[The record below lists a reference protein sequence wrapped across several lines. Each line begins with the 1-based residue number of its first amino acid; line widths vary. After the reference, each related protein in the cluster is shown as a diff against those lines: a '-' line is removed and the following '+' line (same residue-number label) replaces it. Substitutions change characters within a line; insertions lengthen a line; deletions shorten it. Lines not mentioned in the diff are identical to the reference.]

1 MLEQAGVGNTVIATG
16 RLAGRDIFEHLAA
29 ADLHANPT
37 LCEGLNMVTVEAA
50 AVGTPTICT
59 NGCGIAAWI
68 AEFGAGAVVPA
79 GEAVPMADATIR
91 ALQNRALLSS
101 YGESSRRMIADF
113 ALDRVAQQLISLFDD
128 ARRECPQTES

>member
-1 MLEQAGVGNTVIATG
+1 VLEQAGIRDTVVATG

-59 NGCGIAAWI
+59 DGCGIAAWI
-68 AEFGAGAVVPA
+68 AQFGAGAVVPA
-79 GEAVPMADATIR
+79 AQAAPLADATIR
-91 ALQNRALLSS
+91 ALQDPALLSAYS
-101 YGESSRRMIADF
+101 AACRRMIADF
-113 ALDRVAQQLISLFDD
+113 TLDRVGQQLVSLFD
-128 ARRECPQTES
+128 AACGERPPTES